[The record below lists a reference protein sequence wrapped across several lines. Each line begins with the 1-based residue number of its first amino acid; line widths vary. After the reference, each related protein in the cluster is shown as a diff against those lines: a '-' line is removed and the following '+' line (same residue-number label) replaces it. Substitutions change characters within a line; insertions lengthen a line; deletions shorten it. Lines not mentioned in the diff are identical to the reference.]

1 MATTSTQ
8 STHPAP
14 SPRATGR
21 AVAGA
26 TVVAALGGL
35 LFGYDSGVISAALL
49 YLAPEF
55 HLSELWQQVVVA
67 SLLVGAIVG
76 VAVGGVVADS
86 LGRRRTLSMTS
97 LVFTAGAVIS
107 ALTPNLPTLLG
118 SRLLLGFAIG
128 TASLSVPAYIA
139 EIAPPE
145 KRGRL
150 VSINQIMISSG
161 ILSSYVSGYLL
172 ADAAAW
178 RWMLG
183 LAGLPSLLMFAG
195 LLRLPESPRWLISRG
210 RMNDARAVLRRVV
223 GPDRVESELRTLS
236 SAVTAEDSTTYRD
249 VLRPALRPAIYLGVG
264 VAAVNQLVGV
274 NAITYY
280 APTLLSKAGFA
291 ASGAILSSVGIG
303 VANVVFTLVGMLL
316 IDRIGRRPLL
326 LGGLSGVVVSLV
338 GIGLLYAAT
347 DLRGVWAIALVVLL
361 ITYEAMFSASIGL
374 AMWLINSEIFPT
386 ALRGKAGSFGMFTHW
401 GLNLIISL
409 TVLSAFEAFTPSGLF
424 WLYATFGLVG
434 LCFLRKY
441 LPETRNRTLEEVEA
455 ILRARARK

>member
-1 MATTSTQ
+1 MVTTPVTPPTPAT
-8 STHPAP
+8 A
-14 SPRATGR
+14 RR
-21 AVAGA
+21 AVVGA
-26 TVVAALGGL
+26 TAVAALGGL
-35 LFGYDSGVISAALL
+35 LFGYDTGVISAALL
-49 YLAPEF
+49 YIAPAF
-55 HLSELWQQVVVA
+55 QLSEMWQQIVVA

-76 VAVGGVVADS
+76 VAVGGIVADN
-86 LGRRRTLSMTS
+86 LGRRRTLSITS
-97 LVFTAGAVIS
+97 LVFTVGAVIS
-107 ALTPNLPTLLG
+107 AVAPNLPTLLG

-145 KRGRL
+145 SRGRL

-161 ILSSYVSGYLL
+161 ILFSYLAGFLL

-183 LAGLPSLLMFAG
+183 LAAVPSLLMFVG
-195 LLRLPESPRWLISRG
+195 LLRLPESPRWLVSRG
-210 RMNDARAVLRRVV
+210 RLDDARAVLRKVV
-223 GPDRVESELRTLS
+223 GADRVESELTALS
-236 SAVTAEDSTTYRD
+236 SAVTAERNVTYRD
-249 VLRPALRPAIYLGVG
+249 VLRPSLRPAIYLGIG

-280 APTLLSKAGFA
+280 APTLLTKAGFGESA
-291 ASGAILSSVGIG
+291 AILSSVGIG
-303 VANVVFTLVGMLL
+303 IANVAFTLVGLLL
-316 IDRIGRRPLL
+316 IDRVGRRPLL
-326 LGGLSGVVVSLV
+326 LVGLGGVVVSLV
-338 GIGLLYAAT
+338 VIGLLYAVT
-347 DLRGVWAIALVVLL
+347 DLSGIWAVALVAFL
-361 ITYEAMFSASIGL
+361 IIYEAMFSASIGL

-424 WLYATFGLVG
+424 WLYAAFGLIG
-434 LCFLRKY
+434 FFYLKKY
-441 LPETRNRTLEEVEA
+441 LPETRNRTLEEVEE

>member
-1 MATTSTQ
+1 MATTSLD
-8 STHPAP
+8 PAP
-14 SPRATGR
+14 PSRAAGKAVTG
-21 AVAGA
+21 AAL
-26 TVVAALGGL
+26 VAALGGL
-35 LFGYDSGVISAALL
+35 LFGYDTGVISAALL
-49 YLAPEF
+49 YIAPEF
-55 HLSELWQQVVVA
+55 QLSELWQQVVVA

-76 VAVGGVVADS
+76 VGLGGVIADA
-86 LGRRRTLSMTS
+86 LGRRRTLSITS
-97 LVFTAGAVIS
+97 VVFTAGAVIS
-107 ALTPNLPTLLG
+107 ALAPDLPTLLG

-145 KRGRL
+145 KRGSL

-161 ILSSYVSGYLL
+161 ILLSYMSGYVL
-172 ADAAAW
+172 AEAGAW

-195 LLRLPESPRWLISRG
+195 LFRLPESPRWLVSRG
-210 RMNDARAVLRRVV
+210 RLPEAREVLRRIV

-236 SAVTAEDSTTYRD
+236 SAVTAEDGVTYRD
-249 VLRPALRPAIYLGVG
+249 VLKPAMRPAIYLGIG

-280 APTLLSKAGFA
+280 APTLLTKAGFG
-291 ASGAILSSVGIG
+291 ASAAILSSVGIG
-303 VANVVFTLVGMLL
+303 VANVAFTLVGLL
-316 IDRIGRRPLL
+316 LVDRIGRRPLL
-326 LGGLSGVVVSLV
+326 LVGLGGVVISLV
-338 GIGLLYAAT
+338 GIGLLYAVT
-347 DLRGVWAIALVVLL
+347 DLSGGWGVALVALL

-424 WLYATFGLVG
+424 WLYALFGLIG
-434 LCFLRKY
+434 FFYLKKY
-441 LPETRNRTLEEVEA
+441 LPETRNRTLEEVEE